1 MVLRNNHRSL
11 PRVRIVVS
19 AGTPKDEAGLNR
31 DGAEWKLVEMAE
43 GET

>member
-1 MVLRNNHRSL
+1 MVLRNNDPFF

-31 DGAEWKLVEMAE
+31 DGAELKLVEMTE